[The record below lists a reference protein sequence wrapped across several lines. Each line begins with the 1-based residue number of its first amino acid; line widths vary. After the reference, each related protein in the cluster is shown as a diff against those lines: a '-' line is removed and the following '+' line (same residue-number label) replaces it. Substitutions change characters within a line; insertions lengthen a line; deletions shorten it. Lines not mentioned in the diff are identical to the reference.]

1 MALKLLKVTVN
12 LEVKADSAD
21 QEAVREQVM
30 EALQILIESDEL
42 EFTVDTDDESEEGYE
57 DEN

>member
-21 QEAVREQVM
+21 QEAVREQVY
-30 EALQILIESDEL
+30 EALQVLMESDEL
-42 EFTVDTDDESEEGYE
+42 VYELDVDDESEEGCE

>member
-21 QEAVREQVM
+21 HESVREQVM

>member
-30 EALQILIESDEL
+30 KPSNLIEMR
-42 EFTVDTDDESEEGYE
+42 
-57 DEN
+57 